1 MTKTNIWIPAL
12 LCAALSATGCKGN
25 SATDTE
31 APAGVVQAS
40 NSKTK
45 ITEEKRIVKI
55 KNAESDSTIKNG
67 FPEKPAV
74 GTKALCPVMKNEF
87 TITESTQ
94 MSEYEGKTY
103 AFCCPGCKP
112 QFDADPPKY
121 L

>member
-1 MTKTNIWIPAL
+1 
-12 LCAALSATGCKGN
+12 
-25 SATDTE
+25 
-31 APAGVVQAS
+31 
-40 NSKTK
+40 
-45 ITEEKRIVKI
+45 
-55 KNAESDSTIKNG
+55 
-67 FPEKPAV
+67 
-74 GTKALCPVMKNEF
+74 MKNEF